1 MSRDGAGRTAGRQ
14 NRGVRRRFR
23 DRGLYAAPSCQEYL
37 PTRPKVHH
45 TDKALLIMD
54 WLDSGDTID
63 DPAERDAAKHL
74 SALHKVTAAD
84 FGFECDT
91 LIGPLV

>member
-1 MSRDGAGRTAGRQ
+1 MEPGAPLVVKTGGSGGDFAIEAFMLRHLAKNT
-14 NRGVRRRFR
+14 
-23 DRGLYAAPSCQEYL
+23 YL
-37 PTRPKVHH
+37 PNPKVHH